1 MDKEQIIRLVKDSME
16 DILNVIKEYDPEVKF
31 INISWTKEDDFLNFF
46 TLTDGDNKLD
56 YLKEDFTK
64 ED

>member
-16 DILNVIKEYDPEVKF
+16 DILNVIKEYDPEVKYV
-31 INISWTKEDDFLNFF
+31 NISWTKEDDFLNFF

-56 YLKEDFTK
+56 YLKENFSK